1 MLIKIEQIV
10 VKPRR
15 REIDEKHVEELAKS
29 IKSLSLLNP
38 ITVDQDYTLIAG
50 LHRLE
55 AVKLLG
61 YSEIE
66 CNVTSLDGLRAD
78 LAELDENLIR
88 KELSTLDFDELM
100 QRRKEIYEALNP
112 TTRWGGDHKSEKNK
126 SSKCALVLP
135 KSFADDTAAKTGLSK
150 STIKRRVQAAKHM
163 IPEAKQILRQGN
175 VDITKTDALRL
186 SKLPPEQQ
194 IVAATQFSEGKISTL
209 RGYQADDSEETEND
223 SAESEQQ
230 DDNAPFHFSNKC
242 FSDFKESVADL
253 KDPEKDCSCSTGS
266 FLAEV
271 TSSVKQI
278 HKIIECYSTPYY
290 MAVFPELDEKQ
301 TDYLK
306 DLLESVGDAA
316 MQLYNSIT
324 ERTSFDGKS

>member
-1 MLIKIEQIV
+1 MLIKIEQII
-10 VKPRR
+10 VKPGR

-55 AVKLLG
+55 AMKLLG

-175 VDITKTDALRL
+175 VDITQTDALRL
-186 SKLPPEQQ
+186 SKLSPEQQ
-194 IVAATQFSEGKISTL
+194 KVAATLLSEGKISTL
-209 RGYQADDSEETEND
+209 RDYQSDEIEITDSDFGE
-223 SAESEQQ
+223 AEQEKE
-230 DDNAPFHFSNKC
+230 DNAPFQISNKC

-253 KDPEKDCSCSTGS
+253 KDPEKDCSCSTDS

-290 MAVFPELDEKQ
+290 MAVFPELDKKQ

-306 DLLESVGDAA
+306 ELLKSVGDAA
-316 MQLYNSIT
+316 ISLYKTIT
-324 ERTSFDGKS
+324 ERT

>member
-10 VKPRR
+10 VKPGR

-100 QRRKEIYEALNP
+100 QRRKEIYEELKM
-112 TTRWGGDHKSEKNK
+112 RS
-126 SSKCALVLP
+126 C
-135 KSFADDTAAKTGLSK
+135 F
-150 STIKRRVQAAKHM
+150 
-163 IPEAKQILRQGN
+163 
-175 VDITKTDALRL
+175 TK
-186 SKLPPEQQ
+186 
-194 IVAATQFSEGKISTL
+194 
-209 RGYQADDSEETEND
+209 
-223 SAESEQQ
+223 
-230 DDNAPFHFSNKC
+230 
-242 FSDFKESVADL
+242 
-253 KDPEKDCSCSTGS
+253 
-266 FLAEV
+266 
-271 TSSVKQI
+271 
-278 HKIIECYSTPYY
+278 
-290 MAVFPELDEKQ
+290 VFC
-301 TDYLK
+301 
-306 DLLESVGDAA
+306 G
-316 MQLYNSIT
+316 
-324 ERTSFDGKS
+324 

>member
-1 MLIKIEQIV
+1 MLIKIEQII
-10 VKPRR
+10 VKPGR

-29 IKSLSLLNP
+29 IRSLSLLNP
-38 ITVDQDYTLIAG
+38 ITVDQEYTLIAG

-55 AVKLLG
+55 AMKLLG

-88 KELSTLDFDELM
+88 KGLSTLDFDELM

-112 TTRWGGDHKSEKNK
+112 TTRWGGDHCSEKSK
-126 SSKCALVLP
+126 MSKCNLALP
-135 KSFADDTAAKTGLSK
+135 KSFIDDTADTTGLSK
-150 STIKRRVQAAKHM
+150 STISRRIRASKNLT
-163 IPEAKQILRQGN
+163 PEAKQILRQGN

-194 IVAATQFSEGKISTL
+194 MVAATQLSEGKISTL
-209 RGYQADDSEETEND
+209 RDYQSNDSEKTEND
-223 SAESEQQ
+223 SAESEQK
-230 DDNAPFHFSNKC
+230 DITAPFQISNKC

-306 DLLESVGDAA
+306 NLLESVGDAA

-324 ERTSFDGKS
+324 ERTSFNGKS

>member
-1 MLIKIEQIV
+1 MTIRLCGRHALGAQRVQGVIIALHPLCQYRVSLPDAAFGDCHEQRLFLTHQRYAAFRTGDCRVEQIPCEKHLV
-10 VKPRR
+10 R
-15 REIDEKHVEELAKS
+15 RE
-29 IKSLSLLNP
+29 
-38 ITVDQDYTLIAG
+38 QG
-50 LHRLE
+50 
-55 AVKLLG
+55 
-61 YSEIE
+61 
-66 CNVTSLDGLRAD
+66 
-78 LAELDENLIR
+78 
-88 KELSTLDFDELM
+88 
-100 QRRKEIYEALNP
+100 
-112 TTRWGGDHKSEKNK
+112 
-126 SSKCALVLP
+126 
-135 KSFADDTAAKTGLSK
+135 K

-209 RGYQADDSEETEND
+209 RGYQADDSEETESD

-230 DDNAPFHFSNKC
+230 DDNAPFQFSNKC

>member
-1 MLIKIEQIV
+1 MLIKIEQII
-10 VKPRR
+10 VKPGR

-55 AVKLLG
+55 AMKLLG

-88 KELSTLDFDELM
+88 KDIPQIVYGEYLM
-100 QRRKEIYEALNP
+100 RRKEIYEALNP

-126 SSKCALVLP
+126 RAKCAFDSP
-135 KSFADDTAAKTGLSK
+135 KAFTEDTADKSGRSPATIRREIQIAKNLT
-150 STIKRRVQAAKHM
+150 T
-163 IPEAKQILRQGN
+163 EAKEVLLRGN
-175 VDITKTDALRL
+175 KADITKADAMRL
-186 SKLPPEQQ
+186 SRLSPEQQ
-194 IVAATQFSEGKISTL
+194 IVAATQLTEGKISTL
-209 RGYQADDSEETEND
+209 RGYQSNDSEETEND
-223 SAESEQQ
+223 SAEFEQQ
-230 DDNAPFHFSNKC
+230 DDNAPFQISNKC

-253 KDPEKDCSCSTGS
+253 KDPEKDCSCSTDS

-290 MAVFPELDEKQ
+290 MAVFPELDKKQ
-301 TDYLK
+301 IDYLK
-306 DLLESVGDAA
+306 ELLESVGDAA
-316 MQLYNSIT
+316 ISLYKTIT
-324 ERTSFDGKS
+324 ERT